1 MQVLLRK
8 EDIRD
13 SLGISL
19 ATVNNWI
26 KTSIIPAPDYGDRY
40 TENTYN
46 EIVQKIKKG
55 SIKLNGRANRSQ
67 IDSKYITYLGIKE
80 KSRKQLLE
88 QIVDR
93 YECSGLSTHEGVI
106 ALAITMLKSNNLF
119 NEKTI
124 VYKTILT
131 WIEEINSNL
140 SILSIFSDFTILNM
154 DDDFIGA
161 FYQSVQ
167 SISAKSL
174 TGSYYTPS
182 ELLETIR
189 VENNKSVNGSWKR

>member
-67 IDSKYITYLGIKE
+67 IDSKYITN
-80 KSRKQLLE
+80 
-88 QIVDR
+88 
-93 YECSGLSTHEGVI
+93 C
-106 ALAITMLKSNNLF
+106 
-119 NEKTI
+119 
-124 VYKTILT
+124 
-131 WIEEINSNL
+131 
-140 SILSIFSDFTILNM
+140 
-154 DDDFIGA
+154 
-161 FYQSVQ
+161 
-167 SISAKSL
+167 
-174 TGSYYTPS
+174 
-182 ELLETIR
+182 
-189 VENNKSVNGSWKR
+189 